1 MLYFNFDGQ
10 QYQKRLLSVKELKEK
25 DVLLQLDE
33 LTCGVAALATVL
45 SRYGDD
51 TVTEEDLLRQE
62 QGLIKGQ
69 GISLLQLK
77 QLAEKRGFK
86 AEGYQM
92 DLVNLY
98 DEKHPMLLHVVTRFG
113 GHYVVFDGLY
123 KDRIFLADPA
133 IGNVRMSME
142 EFAGIF
148 SGAVL
153 VIDSKK
159 GKELVNVFEPPEFAQ
174 PELNAVKYRFTR

>member
-1 MLYFNFDGQ
+1 MLYFNFDDQ

-25 DVLLQLDE
+25 DVLLQTDE

-98 DEKHPMLLHVVTRFG
+98 DEKRPMLLHIVTRFG
-113 GHYVVFDGLY
+113 GHYAVFDGLY
-123 KDRIFLADPA
+123 RDRIFLSDPA
-133 IGNVRMSME
+133 VGNVRMSME

-153 VIDSKK
+153 VIESKK
-159 GKELVNVFEPPEFAQ
+159 GKELVNQFEPPEFAQ
-174 PELNAVKYRFTR
+174 PELNAVKYRYKR